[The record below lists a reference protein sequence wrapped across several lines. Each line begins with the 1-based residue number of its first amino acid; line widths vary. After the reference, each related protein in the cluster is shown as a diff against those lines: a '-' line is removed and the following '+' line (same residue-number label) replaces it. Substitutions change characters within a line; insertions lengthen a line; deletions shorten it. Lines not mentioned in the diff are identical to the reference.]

1 MAPDSIREGMT
12 ELGRMERADKW
23 EWIIERCR
31 EAGEPSQWQRL
42 PDARPRTL
50 AACTADLSERAH
62 MRDSRLFMFRIR
74 NLETNQKVTWP
85 ISAPN

>member
-1 MAPDSIREGMT
+1 MAPDSIREGMS

-31 EAGEPSQWQRL
+31 KAGEPGLWQRL
-42 PDARPRTL
+42 PAARPRTL
-50 AACTADLSERAH
+50 AACMADLSERAP
-62 MRDSRLFMFRIR
+62 MNDSRLFMFRMR

>member
-1 MAPDSIREGMT
+1 MAPDSIREGMS
-12 ELGRMERADKW
+12 ELGRMERADN

-31 EAGEPSQWQRL
+31 KTGEPGLWQRL
-42 PDARPRTL
+42 PAARPRTL
-50 AACTADLSERAH
+50 AACMADLSERAP
-62 MRDSRLFMFRIR
+62 MNDSRLFMFRTR

>member
-1 MAPDSIREGMT
+1 MAPDSIREGMN

-31 EAGEPSQWQRL
+31 KAGEPGLWQRL
-42 PDARPRTL
+42 PAARPRTL